1 MPMRY
6 RKLGQWGL
14 KVSEI
19 SLGAW
24 VTYGDAVKDLER
36 VKEITRIAY
45 EGGVNFFDNA
55 DVYAKGLAEELM
67 TKALL
72 EQFPRHELVLSSKVF
87 WPTSDDANGRGLSRK
102 HVRESLERSLK
113 RMGTD
118 YLDLYFCHRYDP
130 EVPMEEIVTTM
141 SNLVDRGLVLY
152 WGTSEWPA
160 ARIVEAVQFARAN
173 GLHPPAVEQPQ
184 YSMLYRE
191 RVEKEIL
198 PETERFGLGVVVWS
212 PLAMGMLTGRYDEGV
227 PKDSR
232 FERYPQFGER
242 FLTEENVRKVRE
254 LKEVAEEVGLT
265 RAQLALAWV
274 LRQKGVTSAI
284 TGATRPEQIRESLGA
299 AGVDLPPEVVER
311 IDQILGGGSRA

>member
-1 MPMRY
+1 MRY

-24 VTYGDAVKDLER
+24 VTYGDAVGDLER
-36 VKEITRIAY
+36 IKTITRIAY
-45 EGGVNFFDNA
+45 ESGVNFFDNA

-67 TKALL
+67 SKALL
-72 EQFPRHELVLSSKVF
+72 EQFPRHELVMSSKVF

-102 HVRESLERSLK
+102 HIRESIERSLR

-130 EVPMEEIVTTM
+130 EVPMEEIVSSM
-141 SNLVDRGLVLY
+141 SNLVDRGMVLY

-160 ARIVEAVQFARAN
+160 ARIVEAVNFARAN
-173 GLHPPAVEQPQ
+173 GFHPPVVEQPQ

-191 RVEKEIL
+191 RVEQEIL
-198 PETERFGLGVVVWS
+198 PETQQFGMGMVVWS
-212 PLAMGMLTGRYDEGV
+212 PLAMGMLTGRYDKGI

-232 FERYPQFGER
+232 FERYPQFGNR
-242 FLTEENVRKVRE
+242 FLTDENVKRVKALKKVATE
-254 LKEVAEEVGLT
+254 LGLT

-274 LRQKGVTSAI
+274 LRQKGVSSAI
-284 TGATRPEQIRESLGA
+284 TGATQPEQLQESLGA
-299 AGVDLPPEVVER
+299 AGVDLPPEAVDKIEK
-311 IDQILGGGSRA
+311 ILGSKKA